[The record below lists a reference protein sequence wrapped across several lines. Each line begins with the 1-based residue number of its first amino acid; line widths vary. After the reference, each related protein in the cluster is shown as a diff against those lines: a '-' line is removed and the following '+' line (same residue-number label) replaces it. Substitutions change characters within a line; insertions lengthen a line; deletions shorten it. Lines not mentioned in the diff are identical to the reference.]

1 VRGREPPPEVPR
13 HGRAMFYVLDHGNAR
28 FEIEGEPVCALSAG
42 DTLFIPDGTAHVVR
56 DSKQSKSVRV

>member
-1 VRGREPPPEVPR
+1 
-13 HGRAMFYVLDHGNAR
+13 MFYVLDHGNAR

-42 DTLFIPDGTAHVVR
+42 DTLFIPHGTAHVVR